1 MAALPRGYVTENMTG
16 RAAVDFSISPYRVV
30 KIDGNKAVTPMVVAV
45 SSLESGIIGITETQV
60 GSGQPIS
67 VALRGQPYAFVSSA
81 CDALAMLTCSTSAG
95 VCPAASGDLV
105 MAQALEAGVTGQ
117 YLAVRLLEPFR
128 LNEGP

>member
-16 RAAVDFSISPYRVV
+16 RASVDFSISPYRVV
-30 KIDGNKAVTPMVVAV
+30 KVDADKNVTPMVVAV
-45 SSLESGIIGITETQV
+45 SSLESGLIGITETQV
-60 GSGQPIS
+60 GSGQAIS

-81 CDALAMLTCSTSAG
+81 CDHAALLTCSTSAG
-95 VCPAASGDLV
+95 VCPASSGDLV
-105 MAQALEAGVTGQ
+105 MAQAMEAGVTGQ